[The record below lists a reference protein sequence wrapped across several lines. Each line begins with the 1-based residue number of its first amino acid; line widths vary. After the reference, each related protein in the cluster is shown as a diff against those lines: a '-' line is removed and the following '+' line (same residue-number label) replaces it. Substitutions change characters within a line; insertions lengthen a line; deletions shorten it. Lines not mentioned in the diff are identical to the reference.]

1 MLVEHNFSLENFN
14 TFHIAE
20 KAEMFLRIKSQSE
33 LLLAMRQAK
42 SLDKPVGIIGGG
54 SNILLTQPLT
64 GITILNELKG
74 IQIDSE
80 TEDVI
85 LVTFASGEN
94 WHDCVMWAVDKQLSG
109 IENLSLIPGT
119 MGAAPIQN
127 IGAYGVELKDVF
139 ERCECLQLDHLTTE
153 TFNAESCEFGYRDS
167 VFKHKLKG
175 KYFILS
181 VTLRLKKQPALRL
194 DYGNIKEYLADR
206 NILDPSI
213 KDVSDAVIAIRKSKL
228 PDPIEIGNAGSFFKN
243 PLIDNIHFEKL
254 IKEFPEMPS
263 YKNDEKYKI
272 PAAWLIE
279 KIGWKGFREHD
290 YGVHQKQALVLVNYA
305 NAKGSDIFSLSERI
319 ITSVQQ
325 RFNIVLEREVNI
337 W

>member
-1 MLVEHNFSLENFN
+1 
-14 TFHIAE
+14 
-20 KAEMFLRIKSQSE
+20 
-33 LLLAMRQAK
+33 
-42 SLDKPVGIIGGG
+42 
-54 SNILLTQPLT
+54 
-64 GITILNELKG
+64 
-74 IQIDSE
+74 
-80 TEDVI
+80 
-85 LVTFASGEN
+85 
-94 WHDCVMWAVDKQLSG
+94 
-109 IENLSLIPGT
+109 
-119 MGAAPIQN
+119 
-127 IGAYGVELKDVF
+127 
-139 ERCECLQLDHLTTE
+139 
-153 TFNAESCEFGYRDS
+153 
-167 VFKHKLKG
+167 
-175 KYFILS
+175 
-181 VTLRLKKQPALRL
+181 LKKQPALRL

-279 KIGWKGFREHD
+279 KIGWKGFREQD

-325 RFNIVLEREVNI
+325 RFNILLEREVNI